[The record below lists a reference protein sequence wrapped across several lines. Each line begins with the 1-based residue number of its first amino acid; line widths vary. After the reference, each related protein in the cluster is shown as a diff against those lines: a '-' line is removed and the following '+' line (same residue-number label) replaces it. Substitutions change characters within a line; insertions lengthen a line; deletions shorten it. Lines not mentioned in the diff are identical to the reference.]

1 LFQNLNFDVLGEY
14 QGGAYNANWVGYQ
27 NTIRQVWYP
36 CYGIQQLM
44 LANASLAGHTALE
57 RGRCAFAPA
66 TRNSDYWIQPT
77 RFFKLR
83 SASVSYKLP
92 ERLTPRVKTATLILS
107 GRNLWKSTKYNGLD
121 PELRD
126 ATDAGNTLSRREY
139 YQLPPYRQFI
149 LSLRTSF

>member
-1 LFQNLNFDVLGEY
+1 
-14 QGGAYNANWVGYQ
+14 
-27 NTIRQVWYP
+27 
-36 CYGIQQLM
+36 
-44 LANASLAGHTALE
+44 
-57 RGRCAFAPA
+57 
-66 TRNSDYWIQPT
+66 
-77 RFFKLR
+77 
-83 SASVSYKLP
+83 
-92 ERLTPRVKTATLILS
+92 VKTATLILS